1 MAKNN
6 TTDESLEEVAQLPGT
21 EGNLIER
28 EADETLL
35 SSLKESIADDD
46 DEDWWKDEDDYS
58 VAERKDLYDLYNST
72 IRVFEINKIVSGT
85 VVTKTDKEVLLNIG
99 YKSEGIVSVSEF
111 RDTPNLKAG
120 DTVEVLIEATE
131 DKGGQ
136 LRLSRKKAKSQRTWE
151 NINNA
156 LDGQLILEGQV
167 MRRTKG
173 GFVVDIQG
181 IEAFLPGSQI
191 DVKPVKDFDVYVN
204 RIMEFKVVKINPTYE
219 NVVVSHKILIED
231 KINEQRIEILKN
243 LERGQVLEGTVKNM
257 TAFGVFIDLGGVDGL
272 LHITDIS
279 WGRVSHPSEVLRLD
293 EKVNVV
299 VLEFDEDK
307 KRISLGMKQLQEHP
321 WENLPTEFVE
331 GAKVK
336 GKIVTVAD
344 YGIFIEVIPGIEGL
358 IHTSEMSWSSHG
370 AKTPT
375 ELYKAGQDIEAIILN
390 IDKGERKMSLGLKQL
405 KSDPWATVPEVYAL
419 GTKHTGIVRNMT
431 NYGLF
436 VELEEGVDG
445 LVHISDLSWVKKFN
459 HPSEYVKLDEPIEI
473 IVLSL
478 DVENRKLS
486 LGHKQLTEDVWETFS
501 SVFTIGSIHKGTIKK
516 IDGKGAFVETEFG
529 VEGFCPLKA
538 LKVAEGQTELTA
550 DSVAEFEITEF
561 NKDAKRISLSH
572 TNTWQKK
579 AEEEVT
585 EKKITKVKAKN
596 KDIETGD
603 NSAMGDNEAL
613 AQLKEKMEA
622 KTEVVAT
629 AEVVAAEVVAPAE
642 VVAAPEVVATEVAP
656 TTEEPAT
663 EEK

>member
-6 TTDESLEEVAQLPGT
+6 TTDESLDEVGKLPST

-58 VAERKDLYDLYNST
+58 KSERKELYDLYNST
-72 IRVFEINKIVSGT
+72 MKVFEINQIVSGT

-99 YKSEGIVSVSEF
+99 YKSEGTVSVSEF

-120 DTVEVLIEATE
+120 DVVEVLIEATE

-151 NINNA
+151 SINNA

-181 IEAFLPGSQI
+181 VEAFLPGSQI
-191 DVKPVKDFDVYVN
+191 DVKPVKDFDIYVN

-231 KINEQRIEILKN
+231 KINEQRVEILKN

-279 WGRVSHPSEVLRLD
+279 WGRVSHPSEVLKLD
-293 EKVNVV
+293 DKVNVV

-307 KRISLGMKQLQEHP
+307 KRISLGMKQLQAHP
-321 WENLPTEFVE
+321 WENLPAEFVE
-331 GAKVK
+331 NAKVK

-375 ELYKAGQDIEAIILN
+375 DLYKPGQEIEAVILN

-405 KSDPWATVPEVYAL
+405 KNDPWATVPEVYAV

-459 HPSEYVKLDEPIEI
+459 HPSEYVKLDEPIDI

-516 IDGKGAFVETEFG
+516 IDSKGAFVETEYG
-529 VEGFCPLKA
+529 VEGFCPIKA
-538 LKVAEGQTELTA
+538 LKVAEGEAELA
-550 DSVAEFEITEF
+550 VDSVADFEITEF

-572 TNTWQKK
+572 TSTWQKK
-579 AEEEVT
+579 TEDEAA
-585 EKKITKVKAKN
+585 EKKAAKVKAKN
-596 KDIETGD
+596 KDIESGD

-622 KTEVVAT
+622 
-629 AEVVAAEVVAPAE
+629 
-642 VVAAPEVVATEVAP
+642 
-656 TTEEPAT
+656 TTDGE
-663 EEK
+663 